1 MTRVPVTAKGKYNNG
16 SRPKNTPKEADKCLL
31 ELIKE
36 SGATRS
42 LSDTTSVQAT
52 THSMSRAASDLPQ
65 CGQSKCASSKPVP
78 PAQVLTDPTSHS
90 NSSSVSCN
98 FAPLQTTQSNTA
110 QNVVTQVGH
119 HLSKSITLQQP
130 QSQQVFTSQAN
141 PLQSTSVLKSS
152 SPVCGQTVL
161 KIIPSNSSK
170 NAMVMSQVVLPQ
182 APSRVVYAAA
192 VPTVAHPSAS
202 SKSFYLNSSINTQSQ
217 FLSSNKPT
225 TSVLTLAPLS
235 QSSQAMSNT
244 QLSNLN
250 SLSVHTKQSIS
261 GAVSNRLF
269 PSQIVS
275 TNILY
280 PPSQAASTAQ
290 SVNTQP
296 SQSASTK
303 ANHSQFVLLSTLNS
317 NVSLNF
323 GRTWKFSHYTPVLTA
338 NNGNTLTCLPHPSHS
353 ANETSSQAPR
363 FKGFSVSTN
372 KELDPPVSNQPQCT
386 AASIQSVYSNA
397 GPNNCATQTIQIPTC
412 EIPVKAP
419 ADSVCEGDIGVCNR
433 ASPVADEAD
442 SNLPTSTVPDRITE
456 AKELPAVHQPR
467 DTLYTTSVRD
477 CPPNQSSLSLNRSEL
492 PPRSILTVSSTG
504 SSLTNHC
511 ITGLPSSFKE
521 IVCCN
526 VKVPAEDTCSRS
538 ASELASLPNAKVINI
553 IKMPNLLLW

>member
-1 MTRVPVTAKGKYNNG
+1 MTRVPVTAKRKYNNG
-16 SRPKNTPKEADKCLL
+16 SRPKNIPKQADKCLL
-31 ELIKE
+31 ELNKE
-36 SGATRS
+36 PGATRS
-42 LSDTTSVQAT
+42 LSDTMSIQAT

-65 CGQSKCASSKPVP
+65 CGQSKCASSKPVQ

-98 FAPLQTTQSNTA
+98 IAPLQTTQSNTA
-110 QNVVTQVGH
+110 QNVDH

-130 QSQQVFTSQAN
+130 QSQQVFRSQADT
-141 PLQSTSVLKSS
+141 LQSTSVLQSS

-170 NAMVMSQVVLPQ
+170 NAMVMSRVVLPQ
-182 APSRVVYAAA
+182 APSHVVYAAA

-202 SKSFYLNSSINTQSQ
+202 SESFYLNSSINAQSQ
-217 FLSSNKPT
+217 FLSSNKPA

-244 QLSNLN
+244 QPSNVN

-261 GAVSNRLF
+261 KAVSNKLF
-269 PSQIVS
+269 PSQIAS
-275 TNILY
+275 ANILH
-280 PPSQAASTAQ
+280 PPSQAASNAQ
-290 SVNTQP
+290 SVNPQP

-303 ANHSQFVLLSTLNS
+303 SNNSQFVLLNTLNN

-323 GRTWKFSHYTPVLTA
+323 GRTWKVCHYTPLFTV
-338 NNGNTLTCLPHPSHS
+338 NNGNTLTCLPHPLHR
-353 ANETSSQAPR
+353 ANETFSQAL
-363 FKGFSVSTN
+363 KGFSVSSIE
-372 KELDPPVSNQPQCT
+372 ELNPPVSNQPQCT
-386 AASIQSVYSNA
+386 AASIQSVHSNA
-397 GPNNCATQTIQIPTC
+397 GQNNCPTQTIQIATC
-412 EIPVKAP
+412 ELPVKAP
-419 ADSVCEGDIGVCNR
+419 ADSVCEGDIKVCSR

-467 DTLYTTSVRD
+467 DTLSTTSVRD
-477 CPPNQSSLSLNRSEL
+477 CPPNQSSLSLNQSEL
-492 PPRSILTVSSTG
+492 PLRSILTVSSTG

-526 VKVPAEDTCSRS
+526 VKVPAEDTGSRS
-538 ASELASLPNAKVINI
+538 ALELASLPNAKVINI
-553 IKMPNLLLW
+553 IKMPSFMAFGVIWLS